1 MTYSGSLTRE
11 FFSFDNEATAL
22 TPVNS
27 EKRMVNS
34 ELYDLQGRRMD
45 RPTKPGLYI
54 MNGKKVIIK

>member
-34 ELYDLQGRRMD
+34 EIYDLQGRRVEN
-45 RPTKPGLYI
+45 PTKGLYI
-54 MNGKKVIIK
+54 KDGRKVIIK